1 MINDFAF
8 FSFSSLQRGNKK
20 KKKENP
26 EEKKKLKEKNEN
38 GWNDKDIERHFSF
51 HIWAW
56 LVSRCEEKKIRKGK
70 DTKLKIFVTGKSR

>member
-51 HIWAW
+51 HIWA
-56 LVSRCEEKKIRKGK
+56 
-70 DTKLKIFVTGKSR
+70 